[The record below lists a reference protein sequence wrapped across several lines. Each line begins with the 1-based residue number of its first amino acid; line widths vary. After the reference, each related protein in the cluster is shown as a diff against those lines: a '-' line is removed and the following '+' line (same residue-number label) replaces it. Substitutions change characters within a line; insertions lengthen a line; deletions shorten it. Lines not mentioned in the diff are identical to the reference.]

1 MSIAP
6 RLDLRQNQ
14 TLVMTPQLRQAIQLL
29 QFTNLEATQF
39 LDEEMERNPFLE
51 LGDSDAAG
59 SAPTGVDKPEEPGPL
74 DPEPGAALDTD
85 FSNVYDVGAVSDQAG
100 GVNLFDM
107 DDEDPIGRIAGR
119 PLGLRDY
126 LEHQARLAFSDPI
139 DRKIARALIA
149 ALEPTGWLAEPPEA
163 IATALQLG
171 IGRVEKVRQMM
182 RHFDPTGVFACDLAD
197 CLSAQLAERNRLDPA
212 MAALLRHLDLLA
224 RREYRTLMTICGV
237 DESDLRDMI
246 DEIRRL
252 DPKPG
257 ARFEAEEVR
266 VLIPD
271 VVVRRNPDG
280 EYLVELNPETMP
292 RVLVRRGFHARMV
305 VKATRET
312 KQFLNER
319 MQAANFL
326 IRALEA
332 RAQTILRVASEIV
345 RLQEGFFR
353 HGIAYLRPLTL
364 RDVAQSLELH
374 ESTISR
380 VTANKS
386 MATPRGILEMRFFFT
401 AALGGADGEIHS
413 ASSVRYRIAALV
425 EQERPEAI
433 LSDDAL
439 ARILQNEGIDI
450 ARRTVAKYREALRIP
465 GSAQRR
471 RDKSLRG

>member
-1 MSIAP
+1 
-6 RLDLRQNQ
+6 
-14 TLVMTPQLRQAIQLL
+14 
-29 QFTNLEATQF
+29 
-39 LDEEMERNPFLE
+39 
-51 LGDSDAAG
+51 
-59 SAPTGVDKPEEPGPL
+59 
-74 DPEPGAALDTD
+74 
-85 FSNVYDVGAVSDQAG
+85 
-100 GVNLFDM
+100 
-107 DDEDPIGRIAGR
+107 
-119 PLGLRDY
+119 
-126 LEHQARLAFSDPI
+126 
-139 DRKIARALIA
+139 
-149 ALEPTGWLAEPPEA
+149 
-163 IATALQLG
+163 
-171 IGRVEKVRQMM
+171 
-182 RHFDPTGVFACDLAD
+182 LAD

-212 MAALLRHLDLLA
+212 MAALIRHLDRLA
-224 RREYRTLMTICGV
+224 RREYRALLAICGV

-257 ARFEAEEVR
+257 TRFETEEVR
-266 VLIPD
+266 TLIPD

-292 RVLVRRGFHARMV
+292 RLLVRRGFHARMV
-305 VKATRET
+305 VNATRET
-312 KQFLNER
+312 RQFLNER

-353 HGIAYLRPLTL
+353 RGIAYLRPLTL

-386 MATPRGILEMRFFFT
+386 MATSRGILEMRFFFT
-401 AALGGADGEIHS
+401 AALGGSDGEIHS

-425 EQERPEAI
+425 EQERPETI